1 MTSPLVGIACG
12 LLLKGQ
18 NIANSVEGEPTTKE
32 EFEKSYREQ
41 IGTDGNTA
49 IMSSDPSKWKLNWE
63 QVKAKVDELSV
74 TQPFEQL
81 RIDRNNLLKQTDWM
95 ANSDVTMSDAWKTY
109 RQQLRDLPANT
120 KEPAN
125 PIYPTKPE

>member
-18 NIANSVEGEPTTKE
+18 NIANIVEGEPTTKE
-32 EFEKSYREQ
+32 EFESSYREQ
-41 IGTDGNTA
+41 IGTDGDMA
-49 IMSSDPSKWKLNWE
+49 IMSSDPSEWKLNWE

-81 RIDRNNLLKQTDWM
+81 RIDRDNLLKETDWM

-109 RQQLRDLPANT
+109 RQALRDLPANT
-120 KEPAN
+120 SDPAN
-125 PIYPTKPE
+125 PTWPTKPS